1 MTPSTWL
8 VANLLGLV
16 KLPLALWQ
24 FGLSRSKTEFLLINF
39 GNCLLWAG
47 SLWLTRQDTA
57 AAVSLTAG
65 FSSFF
70 QTLLIRPPLLQ
81 RPEYAKW
88 RKSGQIIVVVV
99 AISIVVCLAP
109 PVGIWNTL
117 PVVAFLWIRGAETL
131 TEIPMRVLSMASPL
145 VWVMIAWHGGNY
157 TLIPVDV
164 IALGSAIWW
173 FYCRRQKMS
182 IHASTETS
190 LEDVKPS
197 PLKAYPPAVGCYNRV
212 ISDE

>member
-1 MTPSTWL
+1 MTNDPLL

-16 KLPLALWQ
+16 TLPLALWQ
-24 FGLSRSKTEFLLINF
+24 FGLSQSKAEFLLINF
-39 GNCLLWAG
+39 GSCLLWAG

-65 FSSFF
+65 FSSLF
-70 QTLLIRPPLLQ
+70 QTLLIRMAL
-81 RPEYAKW
+81 YANW
-88 RKSGQIIVVVV
+88 RKIGQIIVVVV
-99 AISIVVCLAP
+99 AVSIVVCLAP
-109 PVGIWNTL
+109 PVGIWNIL
-117 PVVAFLWIRGAETL
+117 PVVAFLWIRGTETL

-145 VWVMIAWHGGNY
+145 VWVMIAWHGRNY

-164 IALGSAIWW
+164 IALGSAFWW
-173 FYCRRQKMS
+173 FYRRRQKRL
-182 IHASTETS
+182 INASTETS
-190 LEDVKPS
+190 LEDVTPS